1 MKFTSEYTWLESYL
15 EDDALWLE
23 DVLTWDDTF
32 DLLWSDYDLF
42 SFLTNPFFLNSH
54 LFLDSITKMS
64 FLDVL
69 FFSETESSK
78 QFSMFT
84 FFTLLHFCYLSR
96 NCLHQWNDIGSY
108 LHFYSG
114 DSLYSWNYNFFS
126 EFVHKWI

>member
-64 FLDVL
+64 FLDVI
-69 FFSETESSK
+69 FFSETDE
-78 QFSMFT
+78 
-84 FFTLLHFCYLSR
+84 LNASR
-96 NCLHQWNDIGSY
+96 ELFDFVMWDIASFIG
-108 LHFYSG
+108 
-114 DSLYSWNYNFFS
+114 NNFFS
-126 EFVHKWI
+126 SQFFFYTDYQDFITVLLHSL